1 MTDEDSRREKIQEEF
16 IRYILE
22 QELKKQN
29 NPDYFIEQFG
39 KMKIRR
45 FRASQILTAEYHN
58 LKQYKETLTI

>member
-39 KMKIRR
+39 KMKIRL
-45 FRASQILTAEYHN
+45 FIKKHL
-58 LKQYKETLTI
+58 QYRMVSGGI